1 MTPRPSQ
8 PSSKPAWAESSDAVA
23 ALIAS
28 TRRVKRKLN
37 LLEIADKLRTAQKVL
52 GSLGAV
58 ASAVGVSDEMLRQ
71 FARVDKLIPEVK
83 QLLAKSQITAVD
95 VADRISRLPPKDQF
109 PVAQAVAAGAL
120 NSADVRAIVSLR
132 KTDARIPIAQAIARV
147 SISRNIR
154 EYIVEFVVPDRLME
168 TGWLE
173 NQFSSIIGAQ
183 NIRSLKVR
191 KKVGRIIITE
201 KGKRI
206 LEAAARRA
214 GLTKRELVKQI
225 LTRR

>member
-1 MTPRPSQ
+1 MTPRPGP
-8 PSSKPAWAESSDAVA
+8 PSGKPAWAELSDAVA

-37 LLEIADKLRTAQKVL
+37 LLEIADKLRTAQELL
-52 GSLGAV
+52 GSLSAV
-58 ASAVGVSDEMLRQ
+58 ASAVGVSDEMVRQ

-83 QLLAKSQITAVD
+83 QLLAKGQIMAVD
-95 VADRISRLPPKDQF
+95 VADRISRLSAKDQL

-132 KTDARIPIAQAIARV
+132 KSDARIPIAQAIARV
-147 SISRNIR
+147 SSSRNIK
-154 EYIVEFVVPDRLME
+154 EYIVEFVVPDPLME
-168 TGWLE
+168 IGWLE
-173 NQFSSIIGAQ
+173 NQFSSILGAQ

-191 KKVGRIIITE
+191 KKVGRIVITE
-201 KGKRI
+201 KGKKI

-214 GLTKRELVKQI
+214 GVAKRELVEKL

>member
-1 MTPRPSQ
+1 MTPRPCR
-8 PSSKPAWAESSDAVA
+8 PPGKPPRAELNDAIA

-37 LLEIADKLRTAQKVL
+37 LLEIADKLRTAQEL
-52 GSLGAV
+52 SGSLAAV
-58 ASAVGVSDEMLRQ
+58 ASAVGLSDEMVRQ
-71 FARVDKLIPEVK
+71 FARVEKLIPEVK
-83 QLLAKSQITAVD
+83 RLLAKGQITAVD
-95 VADRISRLPPKDQF
+95 VADRISRLPPNDQL
-109 PVAQAVAAGAL
+109 PVAQAVAAGEL

-132 KTDARIPIAQAIARV
+132 KSDARISIAQAIARV
-147 SISRNIR
+147 SRSRNIK
-154 EYIVEFVVPDRLME
+154 EYIIEFVVPDQLRE

-191 KKVGRIIITE
+191 GKVGRVVISDN
-201 KGKRI
+201 GKKV

-214 GLTKRELVKQI
+214 GVAKRELVKQL